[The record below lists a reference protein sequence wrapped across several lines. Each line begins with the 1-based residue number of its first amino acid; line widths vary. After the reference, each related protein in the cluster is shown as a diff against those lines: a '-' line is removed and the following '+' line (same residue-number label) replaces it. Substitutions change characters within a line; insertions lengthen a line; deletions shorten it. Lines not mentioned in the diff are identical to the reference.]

1 MSHTS
6 RRRGSGRRAAAAITA
21 GLLVSGLTA
30 GGAVGAPSQDG
41 HDTYEATV
49 RAAAEGTGGLPA
61 AARTSTVTL
70 VTGDTVSVGK
80 ASDGRT
86 SVAVAPAPGRGG
98 MTFQTVTDPDG
109 DIHVY
114 PSDALAGIARNT
126 LDKRLFDV
134 TRLIEDGHGDTKD
147 KAFPVLVS
155 YDDEPSR
162 STLRDRAD
170 ALPASTTGVVLD
182 RTDMASLRVDKK
194 RAASFWKAARP
205 QTPAAGKARAATGS
219 GVAKVWYDA
228 PAKVALDVSVPQIH
242 APEAWAAGLD
252 GKGVKVAVLDTGID
266 PNHADVKDRVV
277 GSKSFVDTSTVR
289 DGHGHGTH
297 VASTIAGSGAASGGR
312 YKGVAPGA
320 DLLIGKVLDDNGRGP
335 ISGIIAGMEWAVAQG
350 ADVISMSLGSDD
362 ATADSPDTLA
372 VDRLS
377 ASSDSLFVIAAG
389 NTGPGASTVGSP
401 GAADSALTVGAVDK
415 SDRLADFSSR
425 GPLGYDGAVKPDITA
440 PGVGIV
446 AARAAGTAMG
456 TPVDDDYTAANGTS
470 MATPHVAGA
479 AAILAQRHPD
489 WSGERIKA
497 ELVSH
502 TKPSAGT
509 SVYEQGNGR
518 VDIAA
523 SLDAKVDL
531 SGSLDYGM
539 IWYPGQDT
547 PYEPETRTLTV
558 SNPTDAAT
566 TVTLAATTA
575 KGDLPQ
581 GALTLG
587 DTTVSVPAGGSVDV
601 KAVLDPNGLA
611 TGTYEGEI
619 TATTADGAT
628 ARTVIGFIKE
638 AERFGATLTLKDRD
652 GGVPDAGLV
661 VVMGLDNDT
670 YETYQPENGVV
681 RARLLAGR
689 YAIFGGITTG
699 DQGYWGSFADATDLF
714 SLPDTTVGKKG
725 VVGLDL
731 TVDARTTRD
740 TRVDVTNEQRPLA
753 ASTGAR
759 QLTWTAP
766 DGRRAG
772 LVTQADLSSSSTRMG
787 LIPTTRPKLGTLTA
801 SVYQRQR
808 EPLLTARVTG
818 TGGFTLDTRVPGNLA
833 RFEGT
838 KTLPVVD
845 AGGGSAEELAGKDL
859 RGKAVLFRDD
869 HLMAA
874 GETLQRIA
882 EAGAAAALG
891 APASEREQWVENSA
905 DVGIPFAGVSHADGG
920 KLAARVAAAA
930 RTGGEVTIALKG
942 VKESGYAYSGR
953 WDFPGT
959 GPSDGLIKAKRQ
971 DFAKV
976 RNVFHSYGRQRL
988 GTYAQNVWSEAAG
1001 AIAFEQPERVLLGT
1015 ERDDY
1020 LLAGNGLTYQQ
1031 TVSPTDLLSQMF
1043 GKVAS
1048 YRAGQKTT
1056 EDWFGPALHAAPKG
1070 SALFDA
1076 CNFCSTDLIVLPFP
1090 GMGGDSDP
1098 DHYTQVGTLPTEM
1111 YFEHDGK
1118 KITDADWKI
1127 TEKGTYTFVL
1137 ELPFTAAEGYADGI
1151 TSRAAYTFTTGAPRT
1166 LSVPGCAELLPQVS
1180 ACEALPVVL
1189 THYTVPV
1196 DLLNRASADRPFDFT
1211 LDGYRAKGYTG
1222 STRLAGA
1229 KVSLSYDG
1237 GTTWQPAKVS
1247 RTDGDSFKV
1256 AYKHPALS
1264 ATDGHVAVRTELWDD
1279 AGNRTV
1285 ETVTRAYDLK

>member
-1 MSHTS
+1 
-6 RRRGSGRRAAAAITA
+6 
-21 GLLVSGLTA
+21 
-30 GGAVGAPSQDG
+30 
-41 HDTYEATV
+41 V

-80 ASDGRT
+80 TADGRT
-86 SVAVAPAPGRGG
+86 SVAVDPAPGRGG
-98 MTFQTVTDPDG
+98 VAFQTVTDPDG
-109 DIHVY
+109 GIHVY

-134 TRLIEDGHGDTKD
+134 TRLIEDGHGDAGEKT
-147 KAFPVLVS
+147 FPVLVS
-155 YDDEPSR
+155 YGDKPSR
-162 STLRDRAD
+162 SALRDRAD
-170 ALPASTTGVVLD
+170 ALPASATGVVLD
-182 RTDMASLRVDKK
+182 RTDMASLKVDKK
-194 RAASFWKAARP
+194 KAASFWEAARP
-205 QTPAAGKARAATGS
+205 RTPAPGKARAATGS

-228 PAKVALDVSVPQIH
+228 PAKAALDVSVPQIH
-242 APEAWAAGLD
+242 APEAWAAGFD
-252 GKGVKVAVLDTGID
+252 GKGVKVAVLDTGVD
-266 PNHADVKDRVV
+266 LGHADVKDRVV
-277 GSKSFVDTSTVR
+277 ASKSFVGTSTVQ
-289 DGHGHGTH
+289 DGNGHGTH
-297 VASTIAGSGAASGGR
+297 VASTIAGSGAASAGK
-312 YKGVAPGA
+312 YKGVAPAA
-320 DLLIGKVLDDNGRGP
+320 DLLIGKVLNDAG
-335 ISGIIAGMEWAVAQG
+335 SGAESGVIAGMEWAVAQG
-350 ADVISMSLGSDD
+350 ADVISMSLGSDN

-389 NTGPGASTVGSP
+389 NSGPGASTVGSP

-425 GPLGYDGAVKPDITA
+425 GPRGYDGVIKPDITA

-456 TPVDDDYTAANGTS
+456 TPVDGDYTAANGTS

-489 WSGERIKA
+489 WPGERIKA
-497 ELVSH
+497 ALVSH
-502 TKPSAGT
+502 TEPSADL

-518 VDIAA
+518 TDVAA

-558 SNPTDAAT
+558 GNPTGADT
-566 TVTLAATTA
+566 TVTLAATVT
-575 KGDLPQ
+575 KGALPQ
-581 GALTLG
+581 GALTL
-587 DTTVSVPAGGSVDV
+587 DATTVSVPAGGSVDV
-601 KAVLDPNGLA
+601 RAVLDPAGVA
-611 TGTYEGEI
+611 AGTYEGEI

-652 GGVPDAGLV
+652 GQVPDAGLV

-681 RARLLAGR
+681 RARLFAGR
-689 YAIFGGITTG
+689 YAIFGGITTR
-699 DQGYWGSFADATDLF
+699 DQGYWGSFADASDLF
-714 SLPDTTVGKKG
+714 SLSDVTVGRDA
-725 VVGLDL
+725 VDL
-731 TVDARTTRD
+731 TVDARTARD
-740 TRVDVTNEQRPLA
+740 PRVDVTDERRPLA
-753 ASTGAR
+753 DSTGSR

-772 LVTQADLSSSSTRMG
+772 LVTQADLSATSTRMG
-787 LIPTTRPKLGTLTA
+787 LISATRPKLGTLTA

-818 TGGFTLDTRVPGNLA
+818 KNGFALDTRVPGNLA
-833 RFEGT
+833 RFDGT

-845 AGGGSAEELAGKDL
+845 VGSGGAEELAGKDL
-859 RGKAVLFRDD
+859 TGTAVLFRDD
-869 HLMAA
+869 HLMGGPA
-874 GETLQRIA
+874 GEALKRIEA
-882 EAGAAAALG
+882 AGAAAVLG
-891 APASEREQWVENSA
+891 TPATEREQWVDNTTGLA
-905 DVGIPFAGVSHADGG
+905 IPFAGVSHADGA

-930 RTGGEVTIALKG
+930 KTGGVVEVVLKG
-942 VKESGYAYSGR
+942 VEESGYAYSGQ
-953 WDFPGT
+953 WDFPGPV
-959 GPSDGLIKAKRQ
+959 PSDGRITAKRR

-976 RNVFHSYGRQRL
+976 RNVFHGYGRERL
-988 GTYAQNVWSEAAG
+988 GTYSQNVWSETAG
-1001 AIAFEQPERVLLGT
+1001 EPAFRQPEEVLLGH

-1020 LLAGNGLTYQQ
+1020 LLAGKGLTYQQ
-1031 TVSPTDLLSQMF
+1031 TVSPTDLMSEMF
-1043 GKVAS
+1043 GRITG
-1048 YRAGQKTT
+1048 YRAGRQTT
-1056 EDWFGPALHAAPKG
+1056 EDWLAPVLHAAPKG
-1070 SALFDA
+1070 TALFDA
-1076 CNFCSTDLIVLPFP
+1076 CNFCSTDLLVLPYP

-1098 DHYTQVGTLPTEM
+1098 DHYTEVGTLPTEM

-1118 KITDADWKI
+1118 KITDIGWKI
-1127 TEKGTYTFVL
+1127 TEKDTYTFVL

-1151 TSRAAYTFTTGAPRT
+1151 TSRAAYTFVAGAPRT
-1166 LSVPGCAELLPQVS
+1166 LSVPGCAELLPQAS

-1196 DLLNRASADRPFDFT
+1196 DLLNRASAGRSFGFT

-1237 GTTWQPAKVS
+1237 GTTWQAAKVS

-1256 AYKHPALS
+1256 AYKHPARS
-1264 ATDGHVAVRTELWDD
+1264 ATDGHVAVRTEIWDA